1 MRVKHQV
8 TKSAISLRLAQGL
21 EGVETANKE
30 MHIEYLADRP
40 EFIPTLARWHYE
52 EWANLRS
59 GDSVE
64 ARILRLQGSCG
75 RGRIP
80 LTVIAILENELLG
93 SASLIEH
100 DMDSRLDLTPWLAG
114 VFVAPQ
120 HRRRGIGAA
129 LVRRIMEE
137 ATPLPL
143 SKLYL
148 YTVDSTVFYAHLGW
162 SLVEKARYREN
173 YVSIMSFSTRTPAS

>member
-8 TKSAISLRLAQGL
+8 TESAISLRLAQGL

-30 MHIEYLADRP
+30 MHIDYLADRP
-40 EFIPTLARWHYE
+40 EFIPTLARWHHE
-52 EWANLRS
+52 EWADLRP
-59 GDSVE
+59 GDSV
-64 ARILRLQGSCG
+64 
-75 RGRIP
+75 
-80 LTVIAILENELLG
+80 VIATLENELLG

-120 HRRRGIGAA
+120 HRRKGIGTA
-129 LVRRIMEE
+129 LVRRVLEE

-148 YTVDSTVFYAHLGW
+148 YTVDSTAFYTNLGW
-162 SLVEKARYREN
+162 SLVEKARYRGKN
-173 YVSIMSFSTRTPAS
+173 VSIMSFSTRTPAP